1 MLFKLNYN
9 KSHFQF
15 LENIRAAKINKMDFD
30 KRSIYKFY
38 EDFKKNKKEDS
49 VLAMSRTLIKIDNK
63 IVQTLGGIGNRET
76 VLCNEMGS
84 WMKRGLWL
92 SLIQPLEKLDILKL

>member
-38 EDFKKNKKEDS
+38 EDFKKNKKES
-49 VLAMSRTLIKIDNK
+49 QFNYVKNFNK
-63 IVQTLGGIGNRET
+63 N
-76 VLCNEMGS
+76 
-84 WMKRGLWL
+84 
-92 SLIQPLEKLDILKL
+92 